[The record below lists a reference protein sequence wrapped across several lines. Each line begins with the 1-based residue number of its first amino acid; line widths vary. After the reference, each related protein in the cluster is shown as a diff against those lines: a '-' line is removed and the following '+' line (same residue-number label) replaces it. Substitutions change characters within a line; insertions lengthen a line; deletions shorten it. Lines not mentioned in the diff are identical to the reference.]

1 MISHPEFGPQ
11 TTATEAA
18 KAFAEHIRGKT
29 SELIGSIHLFLFWP
43 LYLSWL
49 ACEKRVHGSSALASW
64 AKVGLGLRYFSAQ
77 SVRRPC
83 P

>member
-11 TTATEAA
+11 TTTTEAA

-29 SELIGSIHLFLFWP
+29 SELIDSIHLFLFWP

-49 ACEKRVHGSSALASW
+49 GCEKNVRFYMFQVNL
-64 AKVGLGLRYFSAQ
+64 YFG
-77 SVRRPC
+77 RRWVLD
-83 P
+83 